1 MLERRSYL
9 HALCIAAL
17 GGCLDGRGG
26 TKTTD
31 SGAGAPWGEPDS
43 PADIVVSNVRSEAV
57 TATLTVAGDEQT
69 LSLGA
74 SDDWVSED
82 VLTEGEDA
90 TVTLTTPDGLSA
102 TVEWVPEDKCTN
114 RCCVFNIDP
123 ERIRKEIFVK

>member
-1 MLERRSYL
+1 LNGRSG
-9 HALCIAAL
+9 I
-17 GGCLDGRGG
+17 
-26 TKTTD
+26 KTTD
-31 SGAGAPWGEPDS
+31 SDPGAPWGEPDS

-74 SDDWVSED
+74 SDDWVSEE

-102 TVEWVPEDKCTN
+102 TVEWVPEDESTN
-114 RCCVFNIDP
+114 RCCVFNVDP
-123 ERIRKEIFVK
+123 DRIRTDLFVK